1 MFRLNIPCFNF
12 SLLKFAI
19 CGADMENLCPPAP
32 QQPLMY
38 WKVITTPPF
47 GLLHL
52 RLKESKAFRQT
63 MRQLRIPAAQGALS
77 RGA

>member
-12 SLLKFAI
+12 ILLKPAL
-19 CGADMENLCPPAP
+19 CGADMKNLWPPAS

-38 WKVITTPPF
+38 WEIITTPPF
-47 GLLHL
+47 GLLQL
-52 RLKESKAFRQT
+52 RLRESKPFRQT
-63 MRQLRIPAAQGALS
+63 IRQLRIYTAQETLS